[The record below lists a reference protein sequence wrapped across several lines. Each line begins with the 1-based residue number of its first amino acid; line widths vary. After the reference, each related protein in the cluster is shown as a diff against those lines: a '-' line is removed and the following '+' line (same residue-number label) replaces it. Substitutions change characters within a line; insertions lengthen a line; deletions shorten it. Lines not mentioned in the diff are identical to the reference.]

1 MDGNELTMVAAHL
14 FDLEGAK
21 ALGFHTAFVS
31 RVGEDAGDPT
41 TAPYVDLIAKDFQD
55 LALQL
60 SR

>member
-1 MDGNELTMVAAHL
+1 MMVAAHL

-21 ALGFHTAFVS
+21 ALGFKTVFV
-31 RVGEDAGDPT
+31 RRAGEDVGDPT